1 MMKRNRLRS
10 TSRLLAFLV
19 AFGLLFGPQTAFAQ
33 ESPSP
38 EATAAGSSS
47 EEPTPE
53 VTDSIDNLALAINTT
68 DDSSLVKFAFDVR
81 RVMNGI
87 VDQTN
92 AAVAVASCEN
102 CRTVAVAIQIVI
114 ITGEANVI
122 TPENAAVAINYQCT
136 SCETLASA
144 YQFVFTT
151 NGKVRFDKKAWR
163 EMWEIKTGVQELL
176 EQVEAG
182 EIDLTTFQAE
192 LDVLMDRLGV
202 VLSDAV
208 KAGNKDR
215 KNREEEEDDDDRS
228 PQPSPTP
235 TVSAETSHSPD
246 PEPTDS
252 EPSPTPSD

>member
-1 MMKRNRLRS
+1 MTKHTRVAPRLI
-10 TSRLLAFLV
+10 AFLI
-19 AFGLLFGPQTAFAQ
+19 AFCLGVGIQPAFAQ
-33 ESPSP
+33 ESPTP
-38 EATAAGSSS
+38 EPAAAGSS

-81 RVMNGI
+81 RVMNGV

-114 ITGEANVI
+114 ITGEADVI
-122 TPENAAVAINYQCT
+122 TPENAAIALNYQCT

-151 NGKVRFDKKAWR
+151 NGKVKFTKKAWR
-163 EMWEIKTGVQELL
+163 EMWEIKQGVEDLL
-176 EQVEAG
+176 AQVEAG
-182 EIDLTTFQAE
+182 EIDLPTLQAE

-202 VLSDAV
+202 VIEDAV
-208 KAGNKDR
+208 ERGKKDR
-215 KNREEEEDDDDRS
+215 HERGDEEEDAVEE
-228 PQPSPTP
+228 SPTP
-235 TVSAETSHSPD
+235 VPTMSAETSASPE
-246 PEPTDS
+246 PEPTDA
-252 EPSPTPSD
+252 EPSPTPSS